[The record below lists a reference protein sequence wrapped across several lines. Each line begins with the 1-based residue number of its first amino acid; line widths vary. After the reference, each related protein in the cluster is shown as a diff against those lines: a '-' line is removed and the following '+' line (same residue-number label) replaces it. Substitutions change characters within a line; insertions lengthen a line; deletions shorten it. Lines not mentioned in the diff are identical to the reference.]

1 MNPLRVL
8 FVCAENSVQSPMA
21 EALLNATDSTHFETT
36 SVGLEASQIH
46 PFTIDVMKDI
56 GIDLAG
62 KRTKTTLD
70 VAHRS
75 FDFVITLCSR
85 AKKECPEFKGAEI
98 IHWQFEDP
106 AGTDAARQKRIF
118 ASLRDQISQRI
129 RLFALVQVRFN
140 KVNTLARHAA
150 SKVEGHRNVSMP
162 A

>member
-36 SVGLEASQIH
+36 SVGLEAGQIH
-46 PFTIDVMKDI
+46 PFTVDVMKDI

-62 KRTKTTLD
+62 KRTKTTRD

-129 RLFALVQVRFN
+129 RLFALVQVRFTELN
-140 KVNTLARHAA
+140 KLARHA
-150 SKVEGHRNVSMP
+150 SKVEGHRNVPMP

>member
-1 MNPLRVL
+1 
-8 FVCAENSVQSPMA
+8 MA

-36 SVGLEASQIH
+36 SVGLEAGQIH
-46 PFTIDVMKDI
+46 PFTVDVMKDI

-62 KRTKTTLD
+62 KRTKTTRD

-75 FDFVITLCSR
+75 FDFVITMCPR
-85 AKKECPEFKGAEI
+85 AKKGCPEFEGAEV

-129 RLFALVQVRFN
+129 RLFALVQVRFTEI
-140 KVNTLARHAA
+140 NTLARHA
-150 SKVEGHRNVSMP
+150 SKVEGHRNVTMT

>member
-1 MNPLRVL
+1 
-8 FVCAENSVQSPMA
+8 MA

-36 SVGLEASQIH
+36 SVGLEAGQIH
-46 PFTIDVMKDI
+46 PFTVDVMKDI

-62 KRTKTTLD
+62 KRTKTTRE

-75 FDFVITLCSR
+75 FDFVITMCPR
-85 AKKECPEFKGAEI
+85 AKKGCPEFEGAEV

-106 AGTDAARQKRIF
+106 AGTDAARQKRMF

-129 RLFALVQVRFN
+129 RLFALVQVRFTE
-140 KVNTLARHAA
+140 VNTLARQA
-150 SKVEGHRNVSMP
+150 SKVGVPMT